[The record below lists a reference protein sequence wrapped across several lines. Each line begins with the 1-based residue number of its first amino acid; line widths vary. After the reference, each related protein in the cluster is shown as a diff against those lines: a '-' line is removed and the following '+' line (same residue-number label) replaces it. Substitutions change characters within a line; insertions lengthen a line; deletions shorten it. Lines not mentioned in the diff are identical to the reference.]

1 MSGCDAQRKRTRVEE
16 TTGGIYGQARAM
28 QGLVTQSFEVP
39 TTVLVFYYIHAK
51 GHEAQPF
58 RFDAPISPAEEMLS
72 Y

>member
-1 MSGCDAQRKRTRVEE
+1 M
-16 TTGGIYGQARAM
+16 GGRYGQVRAM
-28 QGLVTQSFEVP
+28 QGLVTQSLEVP